1 MYTHGGEKPFSC
13 DQCDYRCSQK
23 SNLNQHSGEKPF
35 SCDQCT
41 YRYSRSSKVKY
52 AGVVLGT
59 TCVLGASGA
68 LDNGYNEGYCL
79 ICFSFVMEDRF
90 RVDIFVALQ

>member
-1 MYTHGGEKPFSC
+1 M
-13 DQCDYRCSQK
+13 
-23 SNLNQHSGEKPF
+23 
-35 SCDQCT
+35 
-41 YRYSRSSKVKY
+41 KY

>member
-1 MYTHGGEKPFSC
+1 M
-13 DQCDYRCSQK
+13 
-23 SNLNQHSGEKPF
+23 
-35 SCDQCT
+35 
-41 YRYSRSSKVKY
+41 KY

-59 TCVLGASGA
+59 TCVLDASGA
-68 LDNGYNEGYCL
+68 LDNGYAEGCFL